1 MSEDIEL
8 IYNGEDRPS
17 KACFEP
23 ITNTKYSKPDG
34 GLWTSPLNK
43 SNGKSA
49 WQSWCEREDFH
60 PERYQ
65 TQWHIV
71 PDKDAKTL
79 IADENLENIEPY
91 LINDKQTCP
100 RIDFEKLSQDYDVVR
115 FPQDVVFKYNMGILN
130 AYDIDSTI
138 FLTPKFTAMNDR
150 EYQNYKTKEALEIE
164 LQRHVAARKEMLA
177 EREEY
182 LRSLQQPQENTPQE
196 AHVEIEQSVRAASQ
210 SQENTVKETTT
221 EIKEREH
228 VAQPSQENMSQE
240 PSPKKKNNLFNKI
253 VKQKLWN
260 KIFSR

>member
-17 KACFEP
+17 KACFET
-23 ITNTKYSKPDG
+23 ITNTKYSKPNG

-79 IADENLENIEPY
+79 IADENLENLKPY

-100 RIDFEKLSQDYDVVR
+100 RIDYEKLSQDYDVVR

-150 EYQNYKTKEALEIE
+150 EYQNYKTKETLEIE
-164 LQRHVAARKEMLA
+164 LQRRVAARKEMLA

-182 LRSLQQPQENTPQE
+182 LRSLQQSQGNTAKE
-196 AHVEIEQSVRAASQ
+196 ALTEKKESPRATQ
-210 SQENTVKETTT
+210 
-221 EIKEREH
+221 
-228 VAQPSQENMSQE
+228 QPQENMSSE
-240 PSPKKKNNLFNKI
+240 TPSKKKNNLFNKI

>member
-17 KACFEP
+17 KACFDP
-23 ITNTKYSKPDG
+23 ITNTKYSKPNG

-43 SNGKSA
+43 SNRKSA

-71 PDKDAKTL
+71 PDKDVKTL
-79 IADENLENIEPY
+79 IADENLENLKPY
-91 LINDKQTCP
+91 LIDDKQTCP
-100 RIDFEKLSQDYDVVR
+100 RIDYEKLSQDYDVVR

-164 LQRHVAARKEMLA
+164 LQRRVAARKEMLA

-182 LRSLQQPQENTPQE
+182 LRSLQQSQGNTAKE
-196 AHVEIEQSVRAASQ
+196 AQTEKKERTRPIQQ
-210 SQENTVKETTT
+210 SQENTAREST
-221 EIKEREH
+221 E
-228 VAQPSQENMSQE
+228 
-240 PSPKKKNNLFNKI
+240 KKKTNLFNKL